1 MALTEKDIERIEQ
14 YLLGELNRKE
24 EKEIEE
30 RMVFDTEFADEVTFM
45 RNVVSASKNEAK
57 QEARNKLKSV
67 ENELAGKLETQAD
80 EEMQKEKG
88 IRNNK
93 ILNIRRNWMY
103 YAASLALLVA
113 VGLYL
118 NQTRGSRDLY
128 EGYFSPHPNTLISYA
143 RGSDVP
149 QEFSRFSRQEYNLIV
164 RAMKHYENGNY
175 AKAARLFEQNV
186 EVKPENAGLIFYM
199 AVSQLG
205 ADKTAKAINNLSFIK
220 ELDQAPYRAQI
231 SWYLALAYLKDNQTE
246 KAKDLLGNISNASD
260 HPHQD
265 KAKELLKKLTQI
277 QE

>member
-24 EKEIEE
+24 EKQIEE

-45 RNVVSASKNEAK
+45 RHVVNASKDEAK

-67 ENELAGKLETQAD
+67 ENKLAGELEDQAD
-80 EEMQKEKG
+80 KEMQKEKDF
-88 IRNNK
+88 RKNK

-103 YAASLALLVA
+103 YAAALALLVA
-113 VGLYL
+113 VGMYL
-118 NQTRGSRDLY
+118 NTIRSSQGLY
-128 EGYFSPHPNTLISYA
+128 EGYFSPYPNTLISYA
-143 RGSDVP
+143 RGDDVP

-164 RAMKHYENGNY
+164 RAMEHYENGNY
-175 AKAARLFEQNV
+175 AKAAGLFEQNV
-186 EVKPENAGLIFYM
+186 ENKPENAGLIFYM
-199 AVSQLG
+199 AISQLG
-205 ADKTAKAINNLSFIK
+205 AGETEKAINNLSFIK

-231 SWYLALAYLKDNQTE
+231 SWYLALAYIKDKQPE
-246 KAKDLLGNISNASD
+246 KAKDLLEKINNASE